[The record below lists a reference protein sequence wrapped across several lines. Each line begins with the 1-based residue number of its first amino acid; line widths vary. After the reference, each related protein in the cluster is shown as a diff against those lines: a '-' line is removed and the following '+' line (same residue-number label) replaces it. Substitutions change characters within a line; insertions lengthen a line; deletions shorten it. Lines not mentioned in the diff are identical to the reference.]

1 MVLLT
6 FGLVMPFAQMGLP
19 RSDSD
24 SPLPDWL
31 SQHASPPK
39 PLELLSDS
47 DEDDDHVVKHD
58 AHPQS
63 SDKGPDDEKEQ
74 NGGGQHGRA
83 NRTKWKAHAS
93 VLLSSDDEERPQN
106 GVQESAK
113 RQKVPQAAGPV
124 GPGAG
129 KGKKLQQADLKG
141 WMQSQAA
148 SNDGTVPQSQVKY
161 PAVHASAPLSYDT
174 TEAWMLKSGAVHAQ
188 QAAGEA
194 EDATQGAAGPSSQP
208 AKEKK
213 AAAKAAMVASLKGEI
228 PVMLPEKLP
237 ANKVHSCCTQGHFL
251 PSARQQSLFRAPT
264 CTRWHSSAAHKSSCR
279 MLLCSHAWLWA
290 SRLLRVNAWRLRAA
304 NCGVDSYQQD
314 PPPRSSLWSWR
325 RATTA
330 AQTWQGMRV
339 WWAAGWCS
347 RGPKLGR
354 SRSCS
359 WTSRA
364 FCTRPAWC
372 GAPSHSPA
380 SARTIKR
387 STCTGIWGFA
397 LM

>member
-6 FGLVMPFAQMGLP
+6 FGFVMPFAQMGLP

-31 SQHASPPK
+31 SQHASPSK

-74 NGGGQHGRA
+74 NGGGQQGRA
-83 NRTKWKAHAS
+83 NRTKRKAHAS
-93 VLLSSDDEERPQN
+93 VLLSSDDEERAQN

-113 RQKVPQAAGPV
+113 RQKVPQAAGPA

-174 TEAWMLKSGAVHAQ
+174 TAWMLKPGAVHAQ

-208 AKEKK
+208 AKEIK

-251 PSARQQSLFRAPT
+251 PSARQQSLFRGAHMHQGG
-264 CTRWHSSAAHKSSCR
+264 TRARHTRALAGCYFAR
-279 MLLCSHAWLWA
+279 MHGS
-290 SRLLRVNAWRLRAA
+290 
-304 NCGVDSYQQD
+304 G
-314 PPPRSSLWSWR
+314 PP
-325 RATTA
+325 
-330 AQTWQGMRV
+330 G
-339 WWAAGWCS
+339 C
-347 RGPKLGR
+347 
-354 SRSCS
+354 
-359 WTSRA
+359 
-364 FCTRPAWC
+364 
-372 GAPSHSPA
+372 
-380 SARTIKR
+380 
-387 STCTGIWGFA
+387 FA
-397 LM
+397 